1 MPTDVLQLLLERKDF
16 FGNLFIDHLRISLT
30 AGAIAV
36 VLGMLV
42 GILISEYRQIA
53 KLTLGAVN
61 WLYTIPAISLLG
73 FLIPVAGIGDTTA
86 IIALTVYALLPMV
99 RGTYTGIAT
108 IDAKLVEAAKGM
120 GSTRLQVLTRIKL
133 PLAMPVVMAS
143 IRNMLTMT
151 IALAG
156 IASFIGA
163 GGLGMAIYRGITT
176 NNTAMTLAGSLL
188 IAVLAVAMDAA
199 LGFAETLIARRRAGF
214 SRQNAPQ
221 AAAIAILGAGLI
233 LAAFAH
239 ADSRQTIHIATKPM
253 TEQYIIGEMLALL
266 IEQDTGLQVRL
277 TQGVGGGTSNIQPG
291 MQKGDFDIYPE
302 YTGTAWNMVLKESSL
317 YDESMFASLQAAYQ
331 QKLNMSWAGM
341 YGFNNTYGLAVRKEL
356 ADQYN
361 LKTYSDLAAVSDRL
375 IFGAEYDFF
384 EREDGYA
391 PLCKT
396 YGFRFKGT
404 ADLDIGLKYQA
415 INQGKI
421 DVMNIFTTDGQLS
434 VSKLVVLRDDKH
446 FYPSYRC
453 GNVIRNETAAA
464 HPEVKRT
471 LETVTGLISDDM
483 MARMNYQV
491 EMQAQEPKAVA
502 RSFLRAAGRLR

>member
-1 MPTDVLQLLLERKDF
+1 
-16 FGNLFIDHLRISLT
+16 
-30 AGAIAV
+30 
-36 VLGMLV
+36 
-42 GILISEYRQIA
+42 
-53 KLTLGAVN
+53 
-61 WLYTIPAISLLG
+61 
-73 FLIPVAGIGDTTA
+73 
-86 IIALTVYALLPMV
+86 
-99 RGTYTGIAT
+99 
-108 IDAKLVEAAKGM
+108 
-120 GSTRLQVLTRIKL
+120 
-133 PLAMPVVMAS
+133 
-143 IRNMLTMT
+143 
-151 IALAG
+151 
-156 IASFIGA
+156 
-163 GGLGMAIYRGITT
+163 
-176 NNTAMTLAGSLL
+176 
-188 IAVLAVAMDAA
+188 
-199 LGFAETLIARRRAGF
+199 
-214 SRQNAPQ
+214 
-221 AAAIAILGAGLI
+221 
-233 LAAFAH
+233 
-239 ADSRQTIHIATKPM
+239 
-253 TEQYIIGEMLALL
+253 
-266 IEQDTGLQVRL
+266 L

-302 YTGTAWNMVLKESSL
+302 YTGTAWNMVLKENSL
-317 YDESMFASLQAAYQ
+317 YDESLFASLQAAYQ
-331 QKLNMSWAGM
+331 QKLHMSWAGM

-391 PLCKT
+391 PLCKA

-415 INQGKI
+415 ISQGKI

-434 VSKLVVLRDDKH
+434 VSKLVVLSDDKH

-464 HPEVKRT
+464 HPEVKRA

-483 MARMNYQV
+483 MAKMNYQV